1 MKIVWKQKKERS
13 ESNQR
18 ILIHSSVSFLKNNIL
33 TRFANIRSLDE
44 SSNSMDEEF
53 FLQKIEVTRWIGR
66 L

>member
-18 ILIHSSVSFLKNNIL
+18 ILIHSNVSFLKNNIL